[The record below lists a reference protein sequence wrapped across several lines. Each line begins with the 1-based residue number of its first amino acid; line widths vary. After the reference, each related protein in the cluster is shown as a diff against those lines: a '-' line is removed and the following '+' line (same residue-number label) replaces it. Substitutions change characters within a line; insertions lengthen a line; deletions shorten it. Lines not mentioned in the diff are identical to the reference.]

1 MNSSTTQL
9 PTKKYMLVINAS
21 GRQEGSASRKH
32 STTQAQALAEEL
44 GLEIR
49 YRDLSVTELPF
60 VSDLM
65 IQAYF
70 IPEDQRT
77 VEMKAALLSSDALVD
92 ELRDAERLVI
102 GVPVYNFSV
111 PASMKAWAD
120 LVARFG
126 VTFEYR
132 DGAPVG
138 MLNNR
143 KTQVF
148 VAFGGTTIG
157 SERDYATPWLRTFLN
172 FIGINDIEFHAADM
186 SQ

>member
-1 MNSSTTQL
+1 MNSPTTQS
-9 PTKKYMLVINAS
+9 PASKYMLVINAS
-21 GRQEGSASRKH
+21 GRQESSASRKH
-32 STTQAQALAEEL
+32 STTHAQALAEQL

-49 YRDLSVTELPF
+49 YRDLAVTDLPF
-60 VSDLM
+60 VNDLM

-77 VEMKAALLSSDALVD
+77 EEMKAALLCSDALVD
-92 ELRDAERLVI
+92 ELRDAERLII

-120 LVARFG
+120 QVARLG

-138 MLNNR
+138 MLKNR
-143 KTQVF
+143 KTHVF
-148 VAFGGTTIG
+148 VASGGTTIG
-157 SERDYATPWLRTFLN
+157 SQRDYATPWLRTFLN
-172 FIGINDIEFHAADM
+172 FIGISDIEFLAAEM